1 MEIIFKK
8 SFIKTLKSVPKN
20 VQESVRLI
28 VEKIESANNL
38 SEIDLDIK
46 KIEGQKKGEN
56 YYRIR
61 TGDWRIGIQYSEPD
75 IVFITILHRGTIYKH
90 FPPK

>member
-8 SFIKTLKSVPKN
+8 SFIKTLKAAPTK
-20 VQESVRLI
+20 VQESVRHVI
-28 VEKIESANNL
+28 TEIESAKNL
-38 SEIDLDIK
+38 SEISLDLK
-46 KIEGQKKGEN
+46 KIEGQKKNEN

-61 TGDWRIGIQYSEPD
+61 TGEWRIGIEYSEPN
-75 IVFITILHRGTIYKH
+75 IVFITILHRGSIYKH

>member
-1 MEIIFKK
+1 MEITFKK
-8 SFIKTLKSVPKN
+8 SFIKTLKATPKN

-28 VEKIESANNL
+28 VEKLEKAKS
-38 SEIDLDIK
+38 LDEAEVDAR
-46 KIEGQKKGEN
+46 KIEGQKKTEN

-61 TGDWRIGIQYSEPD
+61 TGDWRIGIEYRKPN
-75 IVFITILHRGTIYKH
+75 IIFITVLHRGSIYKS